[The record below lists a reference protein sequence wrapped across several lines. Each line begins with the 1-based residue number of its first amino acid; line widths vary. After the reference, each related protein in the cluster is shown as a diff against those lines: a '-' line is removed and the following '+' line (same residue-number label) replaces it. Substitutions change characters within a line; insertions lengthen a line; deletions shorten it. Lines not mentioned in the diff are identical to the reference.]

1 MKVRKPRQ
9 PIRRS
14 APGSDHNHH
23 DGDVHHDDRDC
34 HHDIGDDN
42 HDDKKEK
49 TFFWGRTPTHPPYK
63 MPELV
68 IMIIMA
74 MRKANNS
81 DHMINDDVVGDI
93 DEKDR

>member
-9 PIRRS
+9 PISRS
-14 APGSDHNHH
+14 APGSDDIHH
-23 DGDVHHDDRDC
+23 YGDVHHDDRDC
-34 HHDIGDDN
+34 HHDIVDDN

-49 TFFWGRTPTHPPYK
+49 KNCLGRTPTHPPCK

-81 DHMINDDVVGDI
+81 DHMINDDVVGY
-93 DEKDR
+93 

>member
-1 MKVRKPRQ
+1 MKPRQ
-9 PIRRS
+9 PIRLL
-14 APGSDHNHH
+14 APEPDDNHH
-23 DGDVHHDDRDC
+23 DGDVHHDNRDC

-42 HDDKKEK
+42 HNDKKEK
-49 TFFWGRTPTHPPYK
+49 KNIKCRSYI
-63 MPELV
+63 V

-74 MRKANNS
+74 MRKANSS